1 MVNFGVSLVPPAGE
15 GGGSAPGGGANW
27 LVPLSD
33 GNSLGPTTAPP
44 ITSAAAPTSTPDATR
59 VVRICDHG
67 GRGGLLAGT
76 SAAPSAPF
84 RGGVCSCRR
93 WLAGGVN
100 DAGRAVW
107 DAEVGSS
114 LAGSGP
120 VRRAGCGLRWY
131 SAISAIA
138 ESGR

>member
-15 GGGSAPGGGANW
+15 GGGSAPGGGPNW
-27 LVPLSD
+27 LAPLSD
-33 GNSLGPTTAPP
+33 GNSLGPATAPP
-44 ITSAAAPTSTPDATR
+44 IASAAAPTSTPDATR
-59 VVRICDHG
+59 AVRVRDRG
-67 GRGGLLAGT
+67 DPRGLRGGLLGT
-76 SAAPSAPF
+76 ATGVPLARSF
-84 RGGVCSCRR
+84 GGVCVRRR

-120 VRRAGCGLRWY
+120 VRRAG
-131 SAISAIA
+131 
-138 ESGR
+138 